1 VKQEENKLNE
11 VQTAYIKLK
20 QECYYD
26 TVDLF
31 LRQRIAN
38 FECANDFKDR
48 LIAVASFLETL
59 DSEENDLENNEQFN
73 EWLDTINFYCLPKGI
88 RSENSTTENSN
99 TPRFITN
106 FRSSNQYEVEE
117 VNYFINAPIELQI
130 IDVLWCMNVGAWLD
144 QQLIDNCLGNRIIF
158 SDNDSSSGSSGLF
171 KIFHRQYSK
180 WRDTAIR
187 KAEKALENGTDIL
200 LIGLDIQQC
209 YYHMAIDWDRLNK
222 EARGEKD
229 HRLNHAL
236 KLIFNKYAACIYDS
250 LKTTHESAKDI
261 QGLPIGLSSS
271 RVLCNW
277 LLNDFDRKVQDKLH
291 PLYYGRYVDDIL
303 IVIQKTLASGLSSN
317 EVIDKVL
324 VQEKVINKD
333 EKNNYS
339 ISGSPSLK
347 IQQSKFIIQYFD
359 HKHSHAGLK
368 EFKREIEAQASEF
381 RFLPDRDGEIGLD
394 NCAFDLI
401 YKGSI
406 NKLRSV
412 IGLEANSTE
421 LSKYLSR
428 KIMLYRLCQEGG
440 KEDHI
445 EQLFRFYKGK
455 NIFDFYRLWEKVF
468 SLFIVNEK
476 ESDSYKFY
484 SQCKDTIKKL
494 QYKTS
499 LDTEKKVKNDL
510 DLYLL
515 LSLAIPFGLKG
526 DDYRDALKNKRFGQL
541 IRGDE
546 NGNSLLQYSK
556 NFRDANL
563 IRHQFVAW
571 PLLNYTSYQGDLSSA
586 TLFLSELKIDDWSI
600 KEKVECSPRYIH
612 LDEYQLFNLLACVS
626 QGNKIALDVLLSGM
640 EANGLNHLTKFAPEE
655 NGDVCLPDE
664 YKINNQSD
672 EQVCVIGIAN
682 MKVKQADIEAAYTP
696 HKKPNLSITR
706 QADLY
711 ELLNSAI
718 RGKECDILVLPEV
731 SIPVRW
737 LPLMVSFARKQ
748 QMSIVFGLEHW
759 VSNNKAHNFVVTLLP
774 FETEGG
780 YKNCILSV
788 RLKNHY
794 SPSEKHELNR
804 LDLQIVE
811 PKPQHYE
818 IFTWRGLNFSV
829 YNCFELSDIVHRG
842 VMKSKIDMLIA
853 IAWNRDTPYYSNII
867 ESVVRDLH
875 CYVIHVNT
883 SQYGES
889 RVSAPKSSIEID
901 MVKVK
906 GGINTAILKAKLDI
920 SQIRDFQSKTYTTE
934 DKRYKPTPAGY
945 SVEQARNRACSNQNN
960 SICIKVVN
968 ANK

>member
-1 VKQEENKLNE
+1 MKQEENKLDE
-11 VQTAYIKLK
+11 VQTAYRKLK

-26 TVDLF
+26 TADLF

-38 FECANDFKDR
+38 FECAHDFKDR
-48 LIAVASFLETL
+48 LIAVASFLEFL
-59 DSEENDLENNEQFN
+59 DSEDNYWESNEQFN
-73 EWLDTINFYCLPKGI
+73 EWLDKISFHCLPKKI
-88 RSENSTTENSN
+88 NSENSTRESSDS
-99 TPRFITN
+99 PRFITN
-106 FRSSNQYEVEE
+106 LRSSKRYEMEE
-117 VNYFINAPIELQI
+117 VNYFIDAPIELHI
-130 IDVLWCMNVGAWLD
+130 IDVLWCINVGVQLD
-144 QQLIDNCLGNRIIF
+144 RQLIVNCLGNRIIS
-158 SDNDSSSGSSGLF
+158 SDNDSSSDSSGLF

-187 KAEKALENGTDIL
+187 RAEKALENETDIL
-200 LIGLDIQQC
+200 LIGLDIKQC
-209 YYHMAIDWDRLNK
+209 YYHMEIDWDRLNQ
-222 EARGEKD
+222 EVTDEKNN
-229 HRLNHAL
+229 RLNKTL
-236 KLIFNKYAACIYDS
+236 NLIISKFTACIYDH
-250 LKTTHESAKDI
+250 LQITHESAKDI
-261 QGLPIGLSSS
+261 QGLPVGLSSS

-277 LLNDFDRKVQDKLH
+277 LLNDFDRNVQDKLH

-303 IVIQKTLASGLSSN
+303 LVIQKTLDPGLSSN
-317 EVIDKVL
+317 DVIDKVL
-324 VQEKVINKD
+324 VQEKILGSD
-333 EKNNYS
+333 YS
-339 ISGSPSLK
+339 ISGSSSLK

-381 RFLPDRDGEIGLD
+381 RFLPDGDDEVGLD

-428 KIMLYRLCQEGG
+428 KIMLYRLCQEEG
-440 KEDHI
+440 KADHI

-476 ESDSYKFY
+476 ESDSYKFH

-494 QYKTS
+494 RYHKS
-499 LDTEKKVKNDL
+499 PDTEKKVKNDL
-510 DLYLL
+510 NLYLL
-515 LSLAIPFGLKG
+515 LSLAIPLGLKG
-526 DDYRDALKNKRFGQL
+526 DDYREKVKNKRFSRL
-541 IRGDE
+541 IKGDD
-546 NGNSLLQYSK
+546 NGNSSLQYSK
-556 NFRDANL
+556 NFRRANL

-571 PLLNYTSYQGDLSSA
+571 PLLNYTSYQGDLSSPSV
-586 TLFLSELKIDDWSI
+586 LPSDLKIDDWSI
-600 KEKVECSPRYIH
+600 KEKAQYSPRYIH
-612 LDEYQLFNLLACVS
+612 LDEYQLFKLLESVS

-640 EANGLNHLTKFAPEE
+640 EANGLHYLTKFAPGE
-655 NGDVCLPDE
+655 NRDVCLPDE
-664 YKINNQSD
+664 SKINNQ
-672 EQVCVIGIAN
+672 CVVGIAN
-682 MKVKQADIEAAYTP
+682 MKVKEADIEAAYTP

-718 RGKECDILVLPEV
+718 RGKKCDILALPEV

-759 VSNNKAHNFVVTLLP
+759 VSNNQAHNFVVTLLP
-774 FETEGG
+774 FETEVG

-794 SPSEKHELNR
+794 SPNEKHELNR
-804 LDLQIVE
+804 LGLQVVE
-811 PKPQHYE
+811 PKPQYYE
-818 IFTWRGLNFSV
+818 IFTWRGLKFSV

-853 IAWNRDTPYYSNII
+853 VAWNRDTPYYSNII

-889 RVSAPKSSIEID
+889 RVSVPKSSWEID

-920 SQIRDFQSKTYTTE
+920 SQIRDFQSKAYATE

-945 SVEQARNRACSNQNN
+945 SIEQARNRACSNQNN
-960 SICIKVVN
+960 GICIKVVN
-968 ANK
+968 ANKEDR